1 MKLTGP
7 EARALRQ
14 RNGWSLQMAAVYTGI
29 NKAYLSEFENG
40 YRVLSDDSLEQLA
53 SVLEAGVPAG
63 KARPTIAQRDGH
75 NRLVF
80 VDAKGKETLAPD
92 TAFLEWTEPDGSTYR
107 MFIGKR

>member
-1 MKLTGP
+1 MTLTGP

-14 RNGWSLQMAAVYTGI
+14 RNGWSLQMLATYSGI

-40 YRVLSDDSLEQLA
+40 HRVLNDESLEQLA
-53 SVLEAGVPAG
+53 SVLEAAAPAG
-63 KARPTIAQRDGH
+63 KARPTIQQRDGH

-80 VDAKGKETLAPD
+80 VDARGQETLAPD
-92 TAFLEWTEPDGSTYR
+92 NAFLEWTEADGSTYR